1 MTLRSGEHTQ
11 PVHRHSHMMKSR
23 TLFFIAVGLLI
34 LGIALFTFSRRN
46 QEPAQALSATVTRDC
61 APWDGSAFT
70 VSIPMETG
78 GVINVSIWQAPD
90 IKLPVTFSFPDNTG
104 QVGNASY
111 QLASGEYEQLS
122 GTVFFQRVAE
132 GSQVEGKFGLV
143 TETGQ
148 RFEGQFKAEWE
159 DQFIICG

>member
-1 MTLRSGEHTQ
+1 
-11 PVHRHSHMMKSR
+11 MKSR
-23 TLFFIAVGLLI
+23 TLFFIAIGLLI
-34 LGIALFTFSRRN
+34 LGVALFTFAARS
-46 QEPAQALSATVTRDC
+46 QELVQATPATVTRDC

-70 VSIPMETG
+70 VSIPMEAG
-78 GVINVSIWQAPD
+78 DSINVSIWQAPD

-111 QLASGEYEQLS
+111 QLTSGEYEQLS

-132 GSQVEGKFGLV
+132 GSPLEGKFELV

-148 RFEGQFKAEWE
+148 RFEGQFKAEWK
-159 DQFIICG
+159 DQFVMCG